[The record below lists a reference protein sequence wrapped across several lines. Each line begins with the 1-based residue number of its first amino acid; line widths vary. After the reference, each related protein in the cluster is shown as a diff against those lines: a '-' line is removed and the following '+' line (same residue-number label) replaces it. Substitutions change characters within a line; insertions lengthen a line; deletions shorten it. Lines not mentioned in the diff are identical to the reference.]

1 MLIFLVI
8 YFYSLFFLLLLLLLF
23 IFQTLRI
30 AYAEQ
35 YYWSRTRESRDRN
48 KVIDTDWSWREKK
61 LLLKTFFS
69 FVLFCHHHHH
79 RQRLWIFFS
88 LYATAKTK
96 TNPFDVLAFLN
107 VHFLSTVLF
116 AYRKTFWPSDD
127 LFAFWLL
134 FEPSLSRKVI
144 DKVLEPSWNTN
155 ALKIYAFNLFWSS
168 CFLSNV
174 NWFSS
179 EM

>member
-79 RQRLWIFFS
+79 RQRLWIFF
-88 LYATAKTK
+88 
-96 TNPFDVLAFLN
+96 
-107 VHFLSTVLF
+107 FLSTLPRRQKPTLSMSWLSWTFTFCQPFCLLTEKHFGLLTTYSLF
-116 AYRKTFWPSDD
+116 GCCSNHRWAEK
-127 LFAFWLL
+127 
-134 FEPSLSRKVI
+134 SLTKYWNR
-144 DKVLEPSWNTN
+144 LEIRTP
-155 ALKIYAFNLFWSS
+155 
-168 CFLSNV
+168 
-174 NWFSS
+174 
-179 EM
+179 